1 MKKTVLYIAGVFI
14 VGFLLGML
22 TSAQIRNK
30 KLEPVRTFFSEGE
43 YVRNIARI
51 VQPTKEQWEDFDTI
65 IKKYG
70 AENAKLQ
77 KTFRDGVQNNMDA
90 FRKEIDQILTK
101 EQRDKLKKVEE
112 ERKKMFEEFMKGR
125 NDSISPPDRNRYD
138 RERYE
143 RERRNKEFG
152 YENHDR
158 NKEPENNKTS
168 YN

>member
-1 MKKTVLYIAGVFI
+1 MKKTVLYIGGVFI

-51 VQPTKEQWEDFDTI
+51 VHPSKEQWEEFDPI

-77 KTFRDGVQNNMDA
+77 KTFRDGVQTNMDA
-90 FRKEIDQILTK
+90 FRKEIDKILTK

-112 ERKKMFEEFMKGR
+112 ERKKMFEEFMKER
-125 NDSISPPDRNRYD
+125 NDSISSDKNKYD
-138 RERYE
+138 REKYE
-143 RERRNKEFG
+143 RERRNKEYG
-152 YENHDR
+152 YENHER
-158 NKEPENNKTS
+158 NIEPENNKPS
-168 YN
+168 YY

>member
-43 YVRNIARI
+43 YVRNIDRI
-51 VQPTKEQWEDFDTI
+51 VQPTKEQWEEFDSI

-70 AENAKLQ
+70 KENAKLQ
-77 KTFRDGVQNNMDA
+77 KTFRDGIQTNMDA

-125 NDSISPPDRNRYD
+125 SDSVFPERNRYERDKFD
-138 RERYE
+138 RDRL
-143 RERRNKEFG
+143 NKEFG
-152 YENHDR
+152 FDNLDR
-158 NKEPENNKTS
+158 NREPGKNRFL